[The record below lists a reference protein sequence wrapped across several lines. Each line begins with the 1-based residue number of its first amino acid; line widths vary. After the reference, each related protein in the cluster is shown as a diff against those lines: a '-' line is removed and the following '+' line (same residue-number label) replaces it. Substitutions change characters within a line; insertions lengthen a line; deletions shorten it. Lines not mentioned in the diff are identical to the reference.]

1 MNTLAL
7 GTARRANR
15 LGVHHK
21 GPTSPYADKVRS
33 IFGGRLI
40 EHWPFWNGPEDNPPV
55 FCTGQ
60 ARGLVGRSGAS
71 GIAFGQA
78 GIGDGRNAPS
88 FDGVGGYINVAS
100 PDMASAFNGQEFTI
114 SVWFKVDTAVWTDT
128 VTRRIL
134 TIQITA
140 SERILFQ
147 KNPNTGCLMS
157 YLCTGVTKGTTR
169 PVAGTT
175 ANWTHAAMTVSK
187 TADQCI
193 CYWNGV
199 VEGGIQTGLGTWPAT
214 PIGLTLVGASS
225 AAPASP
231 MLGHIAHLAIGNRAL
246 TAAEVAALAVVP

>member
-15 LGVHHK
+15 MGVHRK
-21 GPTSPYADKVRS
+21 GPTSPYADKLRS
-33 IFGGRLI
+33 IFGGRLVD
-40 EHWPFWNGPEDNPPV
+40 HWPFWNGPDINYPV
-55 FCTGQ
+55 FT
-60 ARGLVGRSGAS
+60 S
-71 GIAFGQA
+71 GIARGMRGTGNAIEFGQT
-78 GIGDGRNAPS
+78 GIGDGRMAPF
-88 FDGVGGYINVAS
+88 FDGVGAYINIAS
-100 PDMASAFNGQEFTI
+100 PELGSAFNGQEFTI
-114 SVWFKVDTAVWTDT
+114 SLWFKVTTPVWTDT
-128 VTRRIL
+128 VSRRVL

-147 KNPNTGCLMS
+147 KNPNTGFLMS

-187 TADQCI
+187 SADQCI

-214 PIGLTLVGASS
+214 ALGLSLVGASS
-225 AAPASP
+225 TAPAGQ